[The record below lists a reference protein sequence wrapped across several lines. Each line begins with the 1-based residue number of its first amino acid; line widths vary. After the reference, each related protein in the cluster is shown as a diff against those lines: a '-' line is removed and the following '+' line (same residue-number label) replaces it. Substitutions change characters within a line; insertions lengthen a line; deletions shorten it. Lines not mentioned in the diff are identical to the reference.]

1 MKQSRPA
8 TLKDV
13 AAYANVSIK
22 TVSNVVNEWPYITDE
37 TRQKVLDAIQAV
49 GYRPNQAARSLV
61 TGKTRTVGVLIPDIA
76 NPFFGAAMR
85 GCEDVLFQ
93 GGYSLLLSNTNED
106 LTRERNNLE
115 LLLSRGVDALLLWG
129 SRLSCEELEEI
140 IGPRLP
146 LVTVE
151 LRMEPKR
158 PNHANINIDNQH
170 GAELATRHLVDQG
183 YMRIAHLAG
192 PEDRVTANLRQAGYL
207 QAIEKAGLPL
217 EKSLIYHASP
227 TIAAGYFATLEL
239 LQSQR
244 PRAIFCYNDLM
255 AFGALIAARELGL
268 DVPSD
273 LAVVGFDDITMDTFS
288 EPPLSTVR
296 IPQYDLGHIAGE
308 IILQLL
314 QAPSDK
320 PISYLYPVELIIRGS
335 SCALPFSA
343 DERAANLK
351 NLLSS
356 FIHGSHASLEDLIT
370 KPFELGAENAI

>member
-37 TRQKVLDAIQAV
+37 TRQKVLAAIQAV

-106 LTRERNNLE
+106 LSRERHNLE

-129 SRLSCEELEEI
+129 SRMSCEELEEI

-151 LRMEPKR
+151 LSVAPQR
-158 PNHANINIDNQH
+158 PNHANINVDNQH
-170 GAELATRHLVDQG
+170 GAELATQHLLDQG
-183 YMRIAHLAG
+183 HNRVAHLAG
-192 PEDRVTANLRQAGYL
+192 PEDRVTANLRKVGYQ
-207 QAIEKAGLPL
+207 QAIERAGLPV
-217 EKSLIYHASP
+217 ESSLIHHAAP
-227 TIAAGYFATLEL
+227 TIAAGYFATMEILK
-239 LQSQR
+239 SQR
-244 PRAIFCYNDLM
+244 PDAIFCYNDLM

-268 DVPSD
+268 DVPND
-273 LAVVGFDDITMDTFS
+273 LAVVGFDDIAMDTFS

-296 IPQYDLGHIAGE
+296 IPQYDLGYLAGE
-308 IILQLL
+308 IVLNLL
-314 QAPSDK
+314 QEPSEK
-320 PISYLYPVELIIRGS
+320 PISYLFPVELIVRGS
-335 SCALPFSA
+335 SRALPFSVE
-343 DERAANLK
+343 ERAANLK
-351 NLLSS
+351 SLLSS
-356 FIHGSHASLEDLIT
+356 FIPGPHTSHNDLINT
-370 KPFELGAENAI
+370 TQLS